1 MKKFLFLGMMASV
14 VFFNSCSSS
23 NDDNEIANNPSV
35 PKVLLSKITIVY
47 YDNPAQPQTS
57 IQTLEYNNQG
67 ELIKTSSVSGTAQF
81 EYSNGKPS
89 KTTYY
94 KPDGTLDYYSS
105 YTYNG
110 DLLTTVK
117 AIYTSNPDYNRTIT
131 YSYNTD
137 GQVISSSLCQ
147 SPSCTNPIVDTYTY
161 SGNNISSETSE
172 GGGSSYSTKIVYS
185 YDDKLNPYSNINKH
199 LKIMMGGAYAVSKN
213 NYLTEKISYKSNGV
227 WIQNQTRTST
237 IQYNSS
243 GLPVQVVSK
252 EANGDLSAQYN
263 YEYITQ

>member
-1 MKKFLFLGMMASV
+1 MKNFLFLGLMSSV
-14 VFFNSCSSS
+14 VFFNSCSS
-23 NDDNEIANNPSV
+23 NDDNDGTNTPSE
-35 PKVLLSKITIVY
+35 PKVLLSKITTVY

-57 IQTLEYNNQG
+57 IQTLEYNSQG
-67 ELIKTSSVSGTAQF
+67 ELIKTLSASGTSKF
-81 EYSNGKPS
+81 EYSNGKPV

-94 KPDGTLDYYSS
+94 KPDGTVDYYSS

-117 AIYTSNPDYNRTIT
+117 AIYTTNPDYNRTIT
-131 YSYNTD
+131 YNYNTN

-147 SPSCTNPIVDTYTY
+147 SPDCSNPIVDTYVY
-161 SGNNISSETSE
+161 NGNNISSETSE

-185 YDDKLNPYSNINKH
+185 YDDKLNPYTNINKY

-213 NYLTEKISYKSNGV
+213 NYLTEKISFKNNGT
-227 WIQNQTRTST
+227 WEQNQTRTST

-243 GLPVQVVSK
+243 GLPAQVISK
-252 EANGDLSAQYN
+252 EANGSLSAQYN